1 MPSPTILTGLVVGAV
16 LGFILQRGRFCITG
30 AFRDLWVSR
39 SWRWFTAFLLAIAVQ
54 AVGVAVLTGAGS
66 ITPEIPKLSVVAT
79 VVGSFLFGVGI
90 VLAGGCATG
99 TYYRA
104 GEGLVGSWFALVAY
118 ATAAAASKTG
128 ILSGV
133 TTWIKGLWV
142 TNLTTIPASI
152 GLPDWIGVVI
162 LAGVTGV
169 VVHRF
174 IILGRSRPAQ
184 VQLPAQRTGLAH
196 LLLEKQWNPLVTGL
210 LVGIVAIV
218 AWPTSWASGRPDGL
232 GITTPSS
239 NLASLIITGDPK
251 RLDWGVLLVVGILF
265 GSYIAAKASGEF
277 RVRVPSAQVIQRSI
291 IGGILMGIGAAWAGG
306 CSIGNA
312 LVQTSLL
319 SWQGWA
325 ALVFQVLGVGAA
337 AWFLLIRPR
346 QRRRA
351 ERTAVRTPATV

>member
-1 MPSPTILTGLVVGAV
+1 MPSPTILTGLIVGAV

-54 AVGVAVLTGAGS
+54 AVGVAVLTSAGS

-90 VLAGGCATG
+90 VLAGG
-99 TYYRA
+99 
-104 GEGLVGSWFALVAY
+104 WFALVAY
-118 ATAAAASKTG
+118 ATTAAASKTG
-128 ILSGV
+128 LLSGV
-133 TTWIKGLWV
+133 TSWVKGLWV
-142 TNLTTIPASI
+142 TNLTTIPATI
-152 GLPDWIGVVI
+152 GLPSWGGVVI
-162 LAGVTGV
+162 LAAVTGL

-174 IILGRSRPAQ
+174 IVLERSRAAQ
-184 VQLPAQRTGLAH
+184 IQLPAQRTGLAH
-196 LLLEKQWNPLVTGL
+196 LLLEKQWNPLATGF
-210 LVGIVAIV
+210 LVGVVAVI

-239 NLASLIITGDPK
+239 NLVNLIVTGDVK
-251 RLDWGVLLVVGILF
+251 RLDWGVLLVLGILL

-291 IGGILMGIGAAWAGG
+291 AGGVLMGIGAAWAGG

-319 SWQGWA
+319 SWQGWI
-325 ALVFQVLGVGAA
+325 ALVFQVLGVGVA

-351 ERTAVRTPATV
+351 ERAASRVPATV

>member
-1 MPSPTILTGLVVGAV
+1 MPSPTILTGLIVGAV

-54 AVGVAVLTGAGS
+54 AVGVAVLTSAGS

-118 ATAAAASKTG
+118 ATTAAASKTG
-128 ILSGV
+128 LLSGV
-133 TTWIKGLWV
+133 TSWVKGL
-142 TNLTTIPASI
+142 
-152 GLPDWIGVVI
+152 
-162 LAGVTGV
+162 LAAVTGL

-174 IILGRSRPAQ
+174 IVLERSRPAQ
-184 VQLPAQRTGLAH
+184 IQLPAQRTGLAH
-196 LLLEKQWNPLVTGL
+196 LLLEKQWNPLATGF
-210 LVGIVAIV
+210 LVGVVAVI

-239 NLASLIITGDPK
+239 NLVNLIVTGDVK
-251 RLDWGVLLVVGILF
+251 RLDWGVLLVLGILL
-265 GSYIAAKASGEF
+265 GSYLAAKASGEF

-291 IGGILMGIGAAWAGG
+291 AGGVLMGIGAAWAGG

-319 SWQGWA
+319 SWQGWI
-325 ALVFQVLGVGAA
+325 ALVFQVLGVGVA

-351 ERTAVRTPATV
+351 ERAASRVPATV